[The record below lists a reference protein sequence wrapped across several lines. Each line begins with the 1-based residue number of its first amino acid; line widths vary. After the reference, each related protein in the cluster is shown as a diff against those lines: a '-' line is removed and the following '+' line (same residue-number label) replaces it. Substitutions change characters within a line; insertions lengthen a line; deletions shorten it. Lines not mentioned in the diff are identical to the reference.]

1 MLDSPSANVS
11 TPILVDEPRQPPAKR
26 ILEAAKTLFATRGYE
41 QTTTAMIARQAST
54 SESQIVK
61 HFETKE
67 RLLATIFNDGWSRIA
82 QQLEGLRSIKSGVDR
97 LEALVSVLMNAFRSD
112 PALKELMLFEGRR
125 MRREGQL
132 MLTNGYLSFVRV
144 VDECLQQMR
153 AGGELKPDLDTQA
166 LRSGFIGMFEGM
178 LRDQL
183 LAESSN
189 YPAAYSLESIQL
201 VFRHVLNSFLVNSSG
216 AGGNP

>member
-1 MLDSPSANVS
+1 VS
-11 TPILVDEPRQPPAKR
+11 VPGLLVADPRPPAKR
-26 ILEAAKTLFATRGYE
+26 ILEAAKALFATKGYE
-41 QTTTAMIARQAST
+41 QTTTAMIARQAGT

-67 RLLATIFNDGWSRIA
+67 GLLATIFNDGWSRIA

-97 LEALVSVLMNAFRSD
+97 LEVLVSVLLNAFRSD

-153 AGGELKPDLDTQA
+153 ANGELKPELDTHA

-183 LAESSN
+183 LAARSN
-189 YPAAYSLESIQL
+189 YPADYSLESIQL
-201 VFRHVLNSFLVNSSG
+201 VFRHVLNSFLTNNSG
-216 AGGNP
+216 PCQNP